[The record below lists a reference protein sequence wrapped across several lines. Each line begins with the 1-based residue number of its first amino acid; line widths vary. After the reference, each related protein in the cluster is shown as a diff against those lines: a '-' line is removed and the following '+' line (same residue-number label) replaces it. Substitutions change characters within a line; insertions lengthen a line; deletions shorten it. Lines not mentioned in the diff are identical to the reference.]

1 MQFTRCWLNGE
12 GSVRLNKINV
22 EFKIYWAAAL
32 QWDDILLAK
41 KGETKKKIMKLQAI
55 TNYRLENY
63 IRYNI
68 P

>member
-1 MQFTRCWLNGE
+1 MQFTRCWLDSE

-32 QWDDILLAK
+32 QWDDILLTE
-41 KGETKKKIMKLQAI
+41 KGETKKIMKLQAI

-63 IRYNI
+63 IRYNM

>member
-32 QWDDILLAK
+32 QWDDILLTK
-41 KGETKKKIMKLQAI
+41 KGETKKKKMKLQAI

-63 IRYNI
+63 IRYNM

>member
-1 MQFTRCWLNGE
+1 MQFTRCWLNSE
-12 GSVRLNKINV
+12 GSVRLSKINV

-32 QWDDILLAK
+32 QWDDILLTK
-41 KGETKKKIMKLQAI
+41 KGETKKKKMKLQAI

>member
-32 QWDDILLAK
+32 QWDDILLTK
-41 KGETKKKIMKLQAI
+41 KGETKKKKMKLQAI

>member
-32 QWDDILLAK
+32 QWDDILLTK
-41 KGETKKKIMKLQAI
+41 KGETKKKK
-55 TNYRLENY
+55 
-63 IRYNI
+63 
-68 P
+68 

>member
-41 KGETKKKIMKLQAI
+41 KGETKKKNNETTGNHQLQAGKL
-55 TNYRLENY
+55 Y
-63 IRYNI
+63 
-68 P
+68 